1 MPLTVLDIVSKFSSL
16 GWILVLLGA
25 VVAFFSLL
33 IFIEDTKKRSNQF
46 FLLLSIGVFLWG
58 ISFAFFEASRGTSLV
73 STALILL
80 YGIGG
85 VLAPLSFLLA
95 YVFADEKNTDFF
107 KKGLMV
113 FVPYFFIF
121 CVLLIPGA
129 VVEYNAGTRE
139 LVFGSG
145 FLVYALYILVVL
157 STGLSYLIKKYR
169 TSAGIFSFE
178 VGSLVALFSLA
189 GIASMTFFLAVPIA
203 YNNLDLFWVGYSATV
218 LLVIA
223 AGVSAIRYNFWS
235 FKVIATEFFISF
247 VGLIL
252 LIELFFAT
260 SVFDLVIRAMIAV
273 LILFSSFFLVNS
285 VKREFESRD
294 KIARLLRELD
304 RINARLRVLDKK
316 KSEFLS
322 TASHHLRDPLTSI
335 QGYASM
341 LIEGSFGELTPMTKE
356 ALGKIFESS
365 KRLVTV
371 ISDFLDISN
380 IESGDIKYVF
390 ADVDMK
396 SLTSGLVVDMQPSA
410 ERAGLKL
417 TFTAEGDD
425 KTQYVTVGDVGK
437 IRQVISNLIDN
448 SIKYTPR
455 GSVNV
460 KISKSGDGKKIKFSV
475 SDTGIGM
482 SKDTLNKI
490 FKKFSRAEGVSK
502 VYTEGTGLGLY
513 VAKEIVKKHEGHIWA
528 ESAGENMGSSFNLEL
543 EAKSA

>member
-1 MPLTVLDIVSKFSSL
+1 MSLTVFDIAIRISQL
-16 GWILVLLGA
+16 GWLVIALGLVAYFFSILIFVEDTRKTSNKAFIALTSVILAWGIAYAVFDAVRDTSLAWSALVAHYLLLGA
-25 VVAFFSLL
+25 IAPTAFSLAYIFSYEDKKDVFKKLLLLAIPFAL
-33 IFIEDTKKRSNQF
+33 IMGLFARPGVMVEYDALSATPLTF
-46 FLLLSIGVFLWG
+46 GGGFLLYVIYDVFVLYLGLRCLVDKYHRTAGVFTGEL
-58 ISFAFFEASRGTSLV
+58 RN
-73 STALILL
+73 LI
-80 YGIGG
+80 
-85 VLAPLSFLLA
+85 
-95 YVFADEKNTDFF
+95 
-107 KKGLMV
+107 
-113 FVPYFFIF
+113 
-121 CVLLIPGA
+121 
-129 VVEYNAGTRE
+129 
-139 LVFGSG
+139 
-145 FLVYALYILVVL
+145 
-157 STGLSYLIKKYR
+157 
-169 TSAGIFSFE
+169 GIFST
-178 VGSLVALFSLA
+178 A
-189 GIASMTFFLAVPIA
+189 GVIGLGVSFIAPVVTGNF
-203 YNNLDLFWVGYSATV
+203 DLFWVGYTSVVFLIILAGLSAV
-218 LLVIA
+218 
-223 AGVSAIRYNFWS
+223 RYNFWS

-260 SVFDLVIRAMIAV
+260 SLFDLILRMAIAV
-273 LILFSSFFLVNS
+273 LILFSSFFLVGS

-304 RINARLRVLDKK
+304 QINARLRVLDKK

-341 LIEGSFGELTPMTKE
+341 LMEGSFGQVTPMTKD

-396 SLTSGLVVDMQPSA
+396 QLVAGLVVDMQPSA

-417 TFTAEGDD
+417 AFAAEDAD
-425 KTQYVTVGDVGK
+425 TQYITVGDLGK
-437 IRQVISNLIDN
+437 IRQVVSNLIDN

-460 KISKSGDGKKIKFSV
+460 KLSKSVDGKKILFSV

-513 VAKEIVKKHEGHIWA
+513 VAKEIVKKHEGRIWA
-528 ESAGENMGSSFNLEL
+528 ESAGENLGSSFNLEL
-543 EAKSA
+543 DAKAL

>member
-1 MPLTVLDIVSKFSSL
+1 MSLTVLDIVSKFSSL
-16 GWILVLLGA
+16 GWSLVLLGA

-46 FLLLSIGVFLWG
+46 FLLLSVGVFFWG
-58 ISFAFFEASRGTSLV
+58 ASFAFFEASKGTSLA
-73 STALILL
+73 SNALVLL

-85 VLAPLSFLLA
+85 LLAPLSFLLA
-95 YVFADEKNTDFF
+95 YVFTEEKDTPLI
-107 KKGLMV
+107 KKGLIV
-113 FVPYFFIF
+113 IIPYVFIF
-121 CVLLIPGA
+121 SALLTPGT
-129 VVEYNAGTRE
+129 VVEYSIGRKE
-139 LVFGSG
+139 LVFGPG
-145 FLVYALYILVVL
+145 FLVYVLYTLIVL
-157 STGLSYLIKKYR
+157 NLGLSCLVKKYR
-169 TSAGIFSFE
+169 TSAGIFSLE
-178 VGSLVALFSLA
+178 AGGLVALFSLA
-189 GIASMTFFLAVPIA
+189 GIASMTFFLAIPVV
-203 YNNLDLFWVGYSATV
+203 YKNLDLFWVGYTATV
-218 LLVIA
+218 LLVIT
-223 AGVSAIRYNFWS
+223 AGISAIRYNFWS

-260 SVFDLVIRAMIAV
+260 SVFDLIVRAAIAV

-396 SLTSGLVVDMQPSA
+396 TLASGLVVDMQPSA

-417 TFTAEGDD
+417 TFAAEGDD
-425 KTQYVTVGDVGK
+425 KTQYVTVGDLGK

-460 KISKSGDGKKIKFSV
+460 KISKSTDGKKVLFSV

-482 SKDTLNKI
+482 SKDTLQKI

-513 VAKEIVKKHEGHIWA
+513 VAKEIVKKHEGRIWA

-543 EAKSA
+543 DAKQV

>member
-1 MPLTVLDIVSKFSSL
+1 MSLTVLGIVSKFSSL
-16 GWILVLLGA
+16 GWVFVLLGV

-33 IFIEDTKKRSNQF
+33 IFIEDTQKRSNQF
-46 FLLLSIGVFLWG
+46 SLLFSTGVFLWG
-58 ISFAFFEASRGTSLV
+58 VSFAFFDASRDTSFA
-73 STALILL
+73 SDALIAL

-85 VLAPLSFLLA
+85 LLAPLALFWA
-95 YVFADEKNTDFF
+95 YVFSDEKHPDLM
-107 KKGLMV
+107 KKGLIV
-113 FVPYFFIF
+113 LVPYFFIF
-121 CVLLIPGA
+121 YFLLTPGL
-129 VVEYNAGTRE
+129 VVDYSMSTGE
-139 LVFGSG
+139 LVFGLG
-145 FLVYALYILVVL
+145 FLFYALYILIVL
-157 STGLSYLIKKYR
+157 GVGLLYLVKKYR
-169 TSAGIFSFE
+169 ISAGIFSFE
-178 VGSLVALFSLA
+178 AESLIVIFSLA
-189 GIASMTFFLAVPIA
+189 GITSMTFFLLVPII
-203 YNNLDLFWVGYSATV
+203 YSNLDLFWIGYSATA

-223 AGVSAIRYNFWS
+223 AGISAIRYNFWS

-260 SVFDLVIRAMIAV
+260 SLFNLLLRVAIAV
-273 LILFSSFFLVNS
+273 MILFSSFFLVGS

-304 RINARLRVLDKK
+304 QINARLRVLDKK
-316 KSEFLS
+316 KSQFLS

-341 LIEGSFGELTPMTKE
+341 LMEGSFGELTPMTKD

-396 SLTSGLVVDMQPSA
+396 QLVEGLVVDMQTSA

-417 TFTAEGDD
+417 AFVAENSN
-425 KTQYVTVGDVGK
+425 TQYVTVGDLGK
-437 IRQVISNLIDN
+437 IRQVVSNLIDN

-460 KISKSGDGKKIKFSV
+460 KLSKSVDGKKILFSV

-543 EAKSA
+543 EAKPL